1 MDNEIVKT
9 VLDNPSI
16 IGQVLA
22 LLGAAIAVI
31 LSGMGS
37 SKGVG
42 LAGETSAGVSTEN
55 PEVSSKLLILQLLPA
70 TQGIYG
76 FLIGVIVLINTGVLA
91 GAMKAIS
98 IGQGL
103 MYLVACL
110 PVAIV
115 GYYSAIRQGRVA
127 ASGMLLTGQR
137 PEMSGKGVTMTVMV
151 ETYAVFA
158 LLVSFLMV
166 NAIKL

>member
-1 MDNEIVKT
+1 MT
-9 VLDNPSI
+9 V
-16 IGQVLA
+16 GQILA
-22 LLGAAIAVI
+22 LVGAAIAVI

-42 LAGETSAGVSTEN
+42 LAGETAAGVSSEN
-55 PEVSSKLLILQLLPA
+55 PEVSSKLLVLQLLPA

-76 FLIGVIVLINTGVLA
+76 FLIGVIVLIKTNVLG
-91 GAMKAIS
+91 GAMQAVTLE
-98 IGQGL
+98 QG
-103 MYLVACL
+103 VTFIIACL

-115 GYYSAIRQGRVA
+115 GYYSAIRQAKVA
-127 ASGMLLTGQR
+127 AAGMLMTGQR
-137 PEMSGKGVTMTVMV
+137 PEMSGKGITMTVMV

-166 NAIKL
+166 NAIAL

>member
-1 MDNEIVKT
+1 MEM
-9 VLDNPSI
+9 S
-16 IGQVLA
+16 IGQILA

-55 PEVSSKLLILQLLPA
+55 PEVSSKLLVLQLLPA

-76 FLIGVIVLINTGVLA
+76 FLIGVIVLINTNVLG
-91 GAMKAIS
+91 GAMKAVTLE
-98 IGQGL
+98 QGIA
-103 MYLVACL
+103 YVVACL
-110 PVAIV
+110 PIAVV
-115 GYYSAIRQGRVA
+115 GYYSAIRQAKVA

-137 PEMSGKGVTMTVMV
+137 PEMSGKAITMTVMV

-158 LLVSFLMV
+158 LLVSFLTV
-166 NAIKL
+166 NSINLG